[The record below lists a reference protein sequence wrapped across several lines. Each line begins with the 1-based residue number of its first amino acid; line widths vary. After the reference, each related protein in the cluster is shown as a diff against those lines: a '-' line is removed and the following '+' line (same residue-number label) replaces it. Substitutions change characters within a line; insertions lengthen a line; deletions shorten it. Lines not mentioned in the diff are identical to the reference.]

1 MYTINKPWF
10 LLAVGFVGL
19 AGVQLATAQTTTTI
33 TMGGDPGGVQGP
45 VMGGVYTSP
54 YYATVGTS
62 ANVPII
68 CDDFVDNTYFSE
80 SWTAYVTSLASV
92 PTTLTLPT
100 TGPDYDA
107 SSGWSSSSTGGPLE
121 WGGGFAAMSGAAPA
135 STPLTQ
141 NQAYT
146 VAAYLAAEIVET
158 NQSAPGGAE
167 KAGDL
172 SYAMWALFDPAV
184 FLENGSPCT
193 LPSGEG
199 CLSSPDL
206 AAAESDLVTAYQM
219 VTSQGLTA
227 QNFVSNNKLNISS
240 VTIYTYDSQPGVAPC
255 TGATCPPQEFI
266 SVSMPE
272 PSMASLLGVDLL
284 GVAGLVLFAHRRRV
298 GSERS

>member
-1 MYTINKPWF
+1 MYTLNKPWF

-19 AGVQLATAQTTTTI
+19 AGVQLATAQTTTI

-54 YYATVGTS
+54 YYATVGTT

-80 SWTAYVTSLASV
+80 SWTAYVTSLSSV
-92 PTTLTLPT
+92 HGSTPATPP
-100 TGPDYDA
+100 GPDYDSA
-107 SSGWSSSSTGGPLE
+107 SGWSSSTTGGPLE
-121 WGGGFAAMSGAAPA
+121 WGGGFAGSTGAPG
-135 STPLTQ
+135 SIDLTQ

-158 NQSAPGGAE
+158 NQSTGAGQE
-167 KAGDL
+167 AAGDL

-184 FLENGSPCT
+184 FLQNGPSCS
-193 LPSGEG
+193 LPGGEG
-199 CLSSPDL
+199 CLGSTDL
-206 AAAESDLVTAYQM
+206 AAAESDLVTAYQA
-219 VTSQGLTA
+219 VTSQGLNA

-266 SVSMPE
+266 SVTMPE

-284 GVAGLVLFAHRRRV
+284 GVLGLALFARRRWA